1 MVVLEL
7 VCWILLI
14 RRVNSDT
21 KGGLGNSADR
31 LPRQSALA
39 WEPSVTESSARD
51 RLLDIASREPS
62 RFMYFDG

>member
-7 VCWILLI
+7 VCWILLR

-31 LPRQSALA
+31 LPRQSDLA
-39 WEPSVTESSARD
+39 RERSVTESSPRD
-51 RLLDIASREPS
+51 RLLDIAGREPS
-62 RFMYFDG
+62 LFM